1 MEDKENKKNYQI
13 NEVVFNSIDKL
24 TGSSKEISE
33 TSVNLMSQ
41 LTNLFES
48 IEDETC
54 EEILSDVGKINDFI
68 SYVVNISK
76 NELQEIKT
84 KSKLAIEK
92 ADKRKDKILSLKEEI
107 ESLQEEIGNVE
118 EEKQQ
123 LILKVDT
130 MSTELVDIYQ
140 ENQRNETRAE
150 LESISKKN
158 EKIIKDKY
166 IQQLDVCK
174 KIWTY

>member
-1 MEDKENKKNYQI
+1 MEDKENEKNYQI

-107 ESLQEEIGNVE
+107 
-118 EEKQQ
+118 
-123 LILKVDT
+123 
-130 MSTELVDIYQ
+130 
-140 ENQRNETRAE
+140 
-150 LESISKKN
+150 
-158 EKIIKDKY
+158 
-166 IQQLDVCK
+166 
-174 KIWTY
+174 